1 VDLEGGFGGSSC
13 DTMVEV
19 GETTTREGAED
30 VAAEVVGNL
39 PWELEEEGG
48 AGGRKRMTEV
58 RGGREVDGTARWR

>member
-1 VDLEGGFGGSSC
+1 
-13 DTMVEV
+13 MVEV